1 MGDATPAARFR
12 ARRNLRLITG
22 GVLASSL
29 GGLGAA
35 VLYSDLADTESVVA
49 MRRTVYRGQ
58 QITAADLGEI
68 ALASGP
74 GLDSVPA
81 LQVDDVVGQTALL
94 DLAEGSL
101 LTPQAVG
108 APVVDAGVVRLGL
121 RLGPGR
127 LPVTELPPSTPGLL
141 IAVSAEV
148 APADAAR
155 TALTASSVTLLPDG
169 AALLDVAVPVAAA
182 VEVARLAA
190 ADELVLVRQAEGPP

>member
-127 LPVTELPPSTPGLL
+127 LPVTELPPSTPVLL